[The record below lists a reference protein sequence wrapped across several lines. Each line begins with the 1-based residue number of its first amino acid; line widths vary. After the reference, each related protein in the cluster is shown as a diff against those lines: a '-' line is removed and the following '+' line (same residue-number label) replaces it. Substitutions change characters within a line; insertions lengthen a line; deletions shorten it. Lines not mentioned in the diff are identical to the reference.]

1 MEVKDPMF
9 FSCLQLP
16 FDRHS
21 GNNKTS
27 SGKYRVEH
35 VIRADNYIVLFFN
48 LFPENQLH
56 TSMGKWIIWVYNH
69 NARFVLHVL
78 DNFNNYTWKKK
89 Q

>member
-16 FDRHS
+16 FDRHL

-27 SGKYRVEH
+27 SGKYRV
-35 VIRADNYIVLFFN
+35 
-48 LFPENQLH
+48 QLH
-56 TSMGKWIIWVYNH
+56 TSMAKWIIWAYNH

-78 DNFNNYTWKKK
+78 DNLNNYTWKKK